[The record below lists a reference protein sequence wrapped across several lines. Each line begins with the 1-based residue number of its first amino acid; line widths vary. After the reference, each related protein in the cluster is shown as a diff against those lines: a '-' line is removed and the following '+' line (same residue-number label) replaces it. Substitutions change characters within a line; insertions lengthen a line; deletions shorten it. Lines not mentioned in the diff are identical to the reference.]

1 MIVVMEKNV
10 SRDKVDHMVQRVEGL
25 GLKAHVIVGAERTVI
40 AVVGEEREMVKESLE
55 SGPGV
60 AEVHPILAP
69 YKVASREVKPEPT
82 QVVAGSLKVGA
93 GAIGIIAGPC
103 SVETE
108 EQIVL
113 TANAVK
119 AAGATALRGGAFK
132 PRSSP
137 YSFQGLKQKALEFL
151 AT

>member
-69 YKVASREVKPEPT
+69 YKVASRERPGKAVVKAPKQPSRAGLPMK
-82 QVVAGSLKVGA
+82 AGSATILGSRRATDKK
-93 GAIGIIAGPC
+93 
-103 SVETE
+103 S
-108 EQIVL
+108 
-113 TANAVK
+113 K
-119 AAGATALRGGAFK
+119 A
-132 PRSSP
+132 RS
-137 YSFQGLKQKALEFL
+137 
-151 AT
+151 